1 MQSKG
6 QNKLLGDW
14 IRNESELALVLTYD
28 EKRIGDYDKEDMTKL
43 VELMGKWRLLL
54 GVNSEVTATEL
65 VEICRFVF
73 QNFKKFTLS
82 DVNNAMNWAISG
94 KTDMTFVS
102 SKTLSAMYVSKAL
115 NLYEDEKRAIINKV
129 AEQKAAYEAKL
140 SREQSLEVTPEQ
152 KAEIFKTTLI
162 NGYSDYQKGAKIFDF
177 GDFIYNW
184 LKNNKIITPTQK
196 EVSEAVSYG
205 EAKFL

>member
-73 QNFKKFTLS
+73 QNFKKIHI
-82 DVNNAMNWAISG
+82 V
-94 KTDMTFVS
+94 
-102 SKTLSAMYVSKAL
+102 
-115 NLYEDEKRAIINKV
+115 RC
-129 AEQKAAYEAKL
+129 EQCHEL
-140 SREQSLEVTPEQ
+140 GNFR
-152 KAEIFKTTLI
+152 
-162 NGYSDYQKGAKIFDF
+162 
-177 GDFIYNW
+177 
-184 LKNNKIITPTQK
+184 
-196 EVSEAVSYG
+196 
-205 EAKFL
+205 